1 MELYQEILRHILADE
16 KIQVSFPKLT
26 DSDITKIVE
35 LECYRA
41 LRKIKAILEDGSL
54 ENVFTGSRKSSA
66 CLRIWVPTAAAGMI
80 SAEFTDREPS
90 AEMDFCERGSLSIA

>member
-16 KIQVSFPKLT
+16 KIQVSFPELT
-26 DSDITKIVE
+26 DSDSTKIVE

-41 LRKIKAILEDGSL
+41 LRKIKAILETTPWRTA
-54 ENVFTGSRKSSA
+54 NAFIGSRKSSA

-80 SAEFTDREPS
+80 S
-90 AEMDFCERGSLSIA
+90 G